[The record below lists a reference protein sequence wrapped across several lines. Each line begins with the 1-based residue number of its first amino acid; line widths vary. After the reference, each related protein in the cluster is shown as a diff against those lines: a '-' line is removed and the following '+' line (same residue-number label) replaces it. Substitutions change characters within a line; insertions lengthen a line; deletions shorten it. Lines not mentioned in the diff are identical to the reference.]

1 MYTKLDDQR
10 KANFIKAY
18 LDKNPNC
25 SRKNLIQDTVTTWS
39 RLKNLEQQGYLTLPK
54 YHDSKYTDKL
64 IDRINAFIQSDYYQS
79 DYHLRTTFKIG
90 YDTLNKLKSK
100 GLIKYGFY
108 RKNT

>member
-10 KANFIKAY
+10 KADFIINYMAKH
-18 LDKNPNC
+18 PNC
-25 SRKNLIQDTVTTWS
+25 TRKELVQETVTTWT
-39 RLKNLEQQGYLTLPK
+39 RLKSLEQQGYLTLPK
-54 YHDSKYTDKL
+54 YYDSKYTDKF

-90 YDTLNKLKSK
+90 YDTLNKLKAK
-100 GLIKYGFY
+100 GLIKYGFD